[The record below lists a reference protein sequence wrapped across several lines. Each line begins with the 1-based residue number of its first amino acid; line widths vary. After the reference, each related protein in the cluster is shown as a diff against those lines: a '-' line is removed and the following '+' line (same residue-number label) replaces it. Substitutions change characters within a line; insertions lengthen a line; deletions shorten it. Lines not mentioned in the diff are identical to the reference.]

1 MCSSD
6 LISYE
11 YNNEKDCTSE
21 QADKTVARLYSSYFA
36 FIAADGGIDRSR
48 IMVRASDGK
57 WRKSSEVEDVAIPYK
72 PIEIRVKK

>member
-1 MCSSD
+1 MNITTKKIALPSRP
-6 LISYE
+6 IRQWHA
-11 YNNEKDCTSE
+11 CT
-21 QADKTVARLYSSYFA
+21 AHTLL